1 MATLSLRRDV
11 VYRTECFAKYTRNPS
26 RLATRLVRDGKLR
39 RLRKGMFYV
48 PGEKI
53 GSVEV
58 PPPDRALLRSFFR
71 GRPYLYTG
79 NVAWNS
85 LGLGTTAVEAV
96 GLIYNTTRTGRL
108 EIDGRRFDLR
118 RVRFPRKPDPE
129 FYVVDLLNN
138 LVRAMADAER
148 VQLALEWALANGRF
162 DVGVL
167 VHRATQY
174 GSRTAVGMVQR
185 ALPR

>member
-11 VYRTECFAKYTRNPS
+11 VYRTEYFAKYTRNPS

-58 PPPDRALLRSFFR
+58 LPPDRALLRSFFR
-71 GRPYLYTG
+71 GRPYLYSG

-96 GLIYNTTRTGRL
+96 ALIYNTTRTGRL

-138 LVRAMADAER
+138 LERAMADAER
-148 VQLALEWALANGRF
+148 VQLALERALANGRF
-162 DVGVL
+162 DVANL
-167 VHRATQY
+167 VRRTAQY
-174 GSRTAVGMVQR
+174 GSRTAREMLGQS
-185 ALPR
+185 LPR

>member
-1 MATLSLRRDV
+1 MSTPILRRGK
-11 VYRTECFAKYTRNPS
+11 VYRTEHFSRYTRNPS
-26 RLATRLVRDGKLR
+26 RLAARLVQDGKLR
-39 RLRKGMFYV
+39 RLRKGMYFAPDDKV
-48 PGEKI
+48 
-53 GSVEV
+53 GSIEV
-58 PPPDRALLRSFFR
+58 PPSEKALLRAFFR
-71 GRPYLYTG
+71 GRPYLFTG

-118 RVRFPRKPDPE
+118 RVRFPRKPEPE
-129 FYVVDLLNN
+129 YYVIDLLNN

-162 DVGVL
+162 DVDVL
-167 VHRATQY
+167 VRRATQY